1 LLVLY
6 FIMLP
11 CWDCVDFE
19 AAVIHEV
26 GHFLGLGHPDNIP
39 HNLNSVL
46 GTDIGYLYNP
56 TVAPNNTYQA
66 MIAAGGRT
74 NSSNCY
80 SLWEQTYPGIPPN
93 WPEFVDVGQ
102 GGYQIRN
109 SVMEAFTQHN
119 PKVCLSYD
127 DVEAVAT
134 LYPDCSGATSAS
146 VPVCHKVNHNIG
158 LVRIVFYIL
167 VPAFLFLVCIIIF
180 DSIVNCFQQD
190 SAAYAHEKL
199 QQAELKEKI
208 RSDRLQKRVLMKMS
222 MHQGS
227 MADSPAT
234 PAKRVDILV
243 N

>member
-1 LLVLY
+1 
-6 FIMLP
+6 MLRR
-11 CWDCVDFE
+11 DCVDFE

-66 MIAAGGRT
+66 MITAGGRT

-180 DSIVNCFQQD
+180 DSIVNCFQQV
-190 SAAYAHEKL
+190 SSGPRVKVANRAPSLVSHRERPPYFTFVLACLHSPGFGG
-199 QQAELKEKI
+199 I
-208 RSDRLQKRVLMKMS
+208 RTREAPAGGA
-222 MHQGS
+222 QGENQV
-227 MADSPAT
+227 
-234 PAKRVDILV
+234 R
-243 N
+243 